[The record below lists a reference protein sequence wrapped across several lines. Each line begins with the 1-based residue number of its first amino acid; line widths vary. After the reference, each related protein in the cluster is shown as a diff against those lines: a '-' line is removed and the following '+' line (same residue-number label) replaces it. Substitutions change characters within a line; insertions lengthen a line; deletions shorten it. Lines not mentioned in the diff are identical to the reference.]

1 MDFINFVFPIDV
13 EPNKAISKL
22 IEVLDLHNL
31 QFLTSKKFEDLKT
44 LPYVVDGVTMTGK
57 PEFVNSRLKEIRT
70 RIIDYLND
78 YANSHESIE
87 TKIHM
92 LGHVEL
98 LITEKL
104 FYWDI
109 EYPELYESPL
119 SFELID
125 SDSKLKD
132 VVLHELV
139 IPDVIK
145 KEIIEHH
152 NVRIAFFHLL
162 IKYVN
167 LLKMKVK
174 HNNANYTVDDNINL
188 KSVDLLEI
196 WIGLKEMGFL
206 EGNEMNEIRI
216 RADFFKLF
224 GFPEIQ
230 YNDKH
235 GQIKKRMNPKFI
247 FVEKMLNALNDAY
260 EK

>member
-1 MDFINFVFPIDV
+1 MDLINFTFPTES
-13 EPNKAISKL
+13 EPDIAIEKL
-22 IEVLDLHNL
+22 LKVLDLQSL
-31 QFLTSKKFEDLKT
+31 QFLTSQTFSEIET
-44 LPYVVDGVTMTGK
+44 PPYKVDAVTMTGT
-57 PEFVNSRLKEIRT
+57 PDFVKNSLKEMREKIFK
-70 RIIDYLND
+70 YLND
-78 YANSHESIE
+78 YSNSQESIHS
-87 TKIHM
+87 KIQM
-92 LGHVEL
+92 LSQVEIL
-98 LITEKL
+98 LTEKL